1 MSSMLFLLT
10 VYRAPFSQE
19 HYVIQTANNSLTL
32 GTQQVPT
39 HPKME
44 PTKHV
49 IRRKTYIM
57 VAPPVAFFTTMTS
70 EQVAASK
77 KKPFLVFLRQIVLK
91 KQ

>member
-44 PTKHV
+44 PTKHM
-49 IRRKTYIM
+49 ISRKAYIK
-57 VAPPVAFFTTMTS
+57 VAPPVAFFTTMRS
-70 EQVAASK
+70 EQ
-77 KKPFLVFLRQIVLK
+77 LT
-91 KQ
+91 